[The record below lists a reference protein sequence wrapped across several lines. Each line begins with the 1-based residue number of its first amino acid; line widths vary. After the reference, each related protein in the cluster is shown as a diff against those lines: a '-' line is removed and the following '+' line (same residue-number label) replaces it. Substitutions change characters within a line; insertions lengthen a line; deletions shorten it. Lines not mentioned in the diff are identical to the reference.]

1 MKRKFG
7 QRIALKRNVDC
18 AHLMTLGT
26 PEQVVAATRDT
37 LRAGAA
43 GGGFILYS
51 SNSIHSSVK
60 PENHTA
66 MLRALLEH
74 GRYPIRA

>member
-1 MKRKFG
+1 MDLGEVKRKFG

-37 LRAGAA
+37 LRAVLRVVV
-43 GGGFILYS
+43 LYC
-51 SNSIHSSVK
+51 
-60 PENHTA
+60 
-66 MLRALLEH
+66 
-74 GRYPIRA
+74 IRATRSIPR